1 MKKSLPERTSLL
13 HFPNCSVVLQRGEAC
28 QHHHRNYRLLK
39 CHHWYHCLQCHHGI
53 TMFFNFLT
61 SHLRRGSNWVIPDSS
76 TLILSSLLFRY
87 FQRIYSVLIN
97 WSNLVAIM
105 FYVPIHHQ
113 KDNHEKEH
121 LVISSPF
128 PPQYII
134 GPSLAMATS
143 SAADPPVLNA
153 LTSCPDFLQKRWWWT
168 IGGRLMLEICVAWN
182 AFTLVL
188 HSDYQYVNSDNNFVF
203 RSNILAKCKKWQ
215 KIDHL
220 IDWLLPIDNWL
231 SIYF

>member
-28 QHHHRNYRLLK
+28 QCHHRNHRLLK
-39 CHHWYHCLQCHHGI
+39 STITIDIIVFNVNHGI
-53 TMFFNFLT
+53 TMFINFPT

-87 FQRIYSVLIN
+87 FQRIYSVLIS
-97 WSNLVAIM
+97 WRNLVAIM
-105 FYVPIHHQ
+105 FYDPIHHQ
-113 KDNHEKEH
+113 KDYHHKEH

-168 IGGRLMLEICVAWN
+168 RGGRLMLEICVAWIAYYFGF
-182 AFTLVL
+182 AFRL
-188 HSDYQYVNSDNNFVF
+188 
-203 RSNILAKCKKWQ
+203 
-215 KIDHL
+215 L
-220 IDWLLPIDNWL
+220 IR
-231 SIYF
+231 